1 MSINIKKLLLKGMSK
16 LNQEE
21 FFKKVEEK
29 LDVLDKEVLESE
41 INIYR
46 EVIKNQKQQGANEED
61 IIKAFGSIEE
71 IQRKILKKHGI
82 NPDKVLK
89 TKNFFAEKFEELFEV
104 IHRVVEVMSKNTL
117 KENVKIILD
126 LLILIV
132 LICLIKIPFILVRN
146 LGDSLIAYLEMPVV
160 SDIWAIIIDL
170 IYIIVAV
177 IVFMNIFTK
186 WFKKLKVNKTQKLKG
201 KELETITLKD
211 EK

>member
-21 FFKKVEEK
+21 FYKKVEEK

-46 EVIKNQKQQGANEED
+46 EVIKNQKQQGVNEED

-89 TKNFFAEKFEELFEV
+89 QKNFFAEKFEELFEV
-104 IHRVVEVMSKNTL
+104 IHRVVEVMSKNAL

-186 WFKKLKVNKTQKLKG
+186 WFKNLKVNKTQKLKG